1 MAPDRWN
8 LTDEEILAQIA
19 AAQEREERARPYEV
33 RAVSV
38 RYEPETELTIV
49 ELENGCL
56 FSIPPHVDELA
67 TLSPEERTRVRLHPC
82 GDTLFWDG
90 TDAAVLLPLLMTGM
104 CPGVVGVE
112 GSPFRDP
119 APVVE
124 QPARQKRSA

>member
-1 MAPDRWN
+1 MAPDRWE

-19 AAQEREERARPYEV
+19 AAEEREERARPYEV
-33 RAVSV
+33 HAVSV
-38 RYEPETELTIV
+38 RYEPETELTVV

-90 TDAAVLLPLLMTGM
+90 TDAGVYLPLLMTGI
-104 CPGVVGVE
+104 CPDMIVLA
-112 GSPFRDP
+112 GSPFREP
-119 APVVE
+119 APAVE
-124 QPARQKRSA
+124 EPVRRKRSA